1 MALSKLDLAF
11 QQAKTRK
18 AIIERLKRVLI
29 NRLKLPL
36 EIDEVA
42 DDSPLFGSGLGL
54 DSVDALEIVV
64 VVEKEF
70 GVSITDDDMQA
81 FRSIN
86 TIVDFIIAKQAEQKE
101 EQ

>member
-18 AIIERLKRVLI
+18 AIIELLKRVLI

-81 FRSIN
+81 FRSVN